1 MSEKYNI
8 EELIIRFLQQDINE
22 EELHYLESW
31 LEEDA
36 EHKSYFFGL
45 KGISDSSRRSFFSK
59 EEVNEASWQR
69 MLARIEKDNIEI
81 SSYDK
86 SHTYNLWLSLIKY
99 VAIVAIAVGV
109 GWGIKKIQGNTY
121 LSNSKEKEVV
131 YNEIHVQKGG
141 RANTLVLSDGT
152 KVILNAA
159 TTFKYPTSFGEKN
172 RMVYLEGEAYFEVAK
187 DEEKPFVVKLNKQ
200 DITVLGTTFNVQ
212 AYKDESYSIVTLLS
226 GRVMLD
232 AFNELGESTSRMFLK
247 PNQRALSDNKSGSV
261 SLCDVNASFANAWVN
276 GEYKFKDEP
285 LLFICKRL
293 ENYYNVQIHLNDPR
307 LEQIRYTGTFSL
319 EQDIMDVFR
328 IIDYEK
334 QFAFKRVKRDIFIT
348 HK

>member
-22 EELHYLESW
+22 EELRYLESW

-45 KGISDSSRRSFFSK
+45 KSISDSSRRSFFTK

-69 MLARIEKDNIEI
+69 MYARLDKGNEEI
-81 SSYDK
+81 SSYNK
-86 SHTYNLWLSLIKY
+86 SRTHNLWLSFIKY
-99 VAIVAIAVGV
+99 AAIVIIAVGL
-109 GWGIKKIQGNTY
+109 GWGISEFQENGY
-121 LSNSKEKEVV
+121 LSNTKEKEIV
-131 YNEIHVQKGG
+131 YNEIHIQKGG
-141 RANTLVLSDGT
+141 RANTLILSDGT

-159 TTFKYPTSFGEKN
+159 TTFKYPTSFNEKN
-172 RMVYLEGEAYFEVAK
+172 RKVYLDGEAYFEVAK
-187 DEEKPFVVKLNKQ
+187 DAKKPFVVKLKKQ

-212 AYKDESYSIVTLLS
+212 AYENESYSIVTLLS

-232 AFNELGESTSRMFLK
+232 AFNEFGESTSRMFLK
-247 PNQRALSDNKSGSV
+247 PNQRALSDNNSGSV
-261 SLCDVNASFANAWVN
+261 SLCEVNASFSNAWIN

-285 LLFICKRL
+285 LLSICKRL
-293 ENYYNVQIHLNDPR
+293 ENYYNVQIHLNDSC

-319 EQDIMDVFR
+319 DQDIMDVFR

-334 QFAFKRVKRDIFIT
+334 QFTFKRAKRDIFIT
-348 HK
+348 NK

>member
-22 EELHYLESW
+22 EELRYLESW

-36 EHKSYFFGL
+36 KHKSYFFEL
-45 KGISDSSRRSFFSK
+45 KSISDSSRRSFFSK
-59 EEVNEASWQR
+59 EEVNEASWQK
-69 MLARIEKDNIEI
+69 MLARINKYQEKNPSLGKSRSRDLWI
-81 SSYDK
+81 SI
-86 SHTYNLWLSLIKY
+86 IKY
-99 VAIVAIAVGV
+99 VAIVVVAVGTD
-109 GWGIKKIQGNTY
+109 WGIDEFQRNTD
-121 LSNSKEKEVV
+121 LSNDKEIV
-131 YNEIHVQKGG
+131 YNEIQVQKGG
-141 RANTLVLSDGT
+141 RANTLILSDGT
-152 KVILNAA
+152 KVVLNAA
-159 TTFKYPTSFGEKN
+159 TTFKYPTSFDEKN
-172 RMVYLEGEAYFEVAK
+172 RIVYLEGEAYFEVAK

-212 AYKDESYSIVTLLS
+212 AYKDESYSIVTLLN

-261 SLCDVNASFANAWVN
+261 SLCDVNASFASTWIK

-285 LLFICKRL
+285 LLSICKRL

-319 EQDIMDVFR
+319 EQDIMEVFR

-334 QFAFKRVKRDIFIT
+334 QFTFKRVKRDIFIT
-348 HK
+348 NR

>member
-1 MSEKYNI
+1 M
-8 EELIIRFLQQDINE
+8 
-22 EELHYLESW
+22 
-31 LEEDA
+31 
-36 EHKSYFFGL
+36 
-45 KGISDSSRRSFFSK
+45 
-59 EEVNEASWQR
+59 
-69 MLARIEKDNIEI
+69 
-81 SSYDK
+81 
-86 SHTYNLWLSLIKY
+86 WLSLIKY
-99 VAIVAIAVGV
+99 VAVVAIAVGV

-159 TTFKYPTSFGEKN
+159 TTFRYPTSFGEKN

-226 GRVMLD
+226 GRVMLN

-247 PNQRALSDNKSGSV
+247 SNQCALSDNKSGSV

>member
-1 MSEKYNI
+1 
-8 EELIIRFLQQDINE
+8 
-22 EELHYLESW
+22 
-31 LEEDA
+31 
-36 EHKSYFFGL
+36 
-45 KGISDSSRRSFFSK
+45 
-59 EEVNEASWQR
+59 
-69 MLARIEKDNIEI
+69 
-81 SSYDK
+81 
-86 SHTYNLWLSLIKY
+86 
-99 VAIVAIAVGV
+99 VAVVAIAVGV

-159 TTFKYPTSFGEKN
+159 TTFRYPTSFGEKN

-187 DEEKPFVVKLNKQ
+187 DEEKTFVVKLNKQ

-226 GRVMLD
+226 GRVMLN

-247 PNQRALSDNKSGSV
+247 SNQCALSDNKSGSV

>member
-22 EELHYLESW
+22 EELRYLESW

-36 EHKSYFFGL
+36 EHKSYFFEL
-45 KGISDSSRRSFFSK
+45 KSISDSSRRSFFSK
-59 EEVNEASWQR
+59 EEVNGASWQKI
-69 MLARIEKDNIEI
+69 LARINKYQEKNPSLGKSRDRDLWI
-81 SSYDK
+81 SI
-86 SHTYNLWLSLIKY
+86 IKY
-99 VAIVAIAVGV
+99 VAIVVVAVGT
-109 GWGIKKIQGNTY
+109 GWGIDEFQRNTD
-121 LSNSKEKEVV
+121 LSNDKEIV
-131 YNEIHVQKGG
+131 YNEIQVQKGG
-141 RANTLVLSDGT
+141 RANTLILSDGT
-152 KVILNAA
+152 KVVLNAA
-159 TTFKYPTSFGEKN
+159 TTFKYPTSFDEKN
-172 RMVYLEGEAYFEVAK
+172 RIVYLEGEAYFEVAK

-212 AYKDESYSIVTLLS
+212 AYKDESYSIVTLLN

-261 SLCDVNASFANAWVN
+261 SLCDVNASFASTWIK

-285 LLFICKRL
+285 LLSICKRL

-319 EQDIMDVFR
+319 EQDIMEVFR

-348 HK
+348 NK

>member
-22 EELHYLESW
+22 EELRYLESW

-36 EHKSYFFGL
+36 EHKSYFFEL
-45 KGISDSSRRSFFSK
+45 KSISDSSRRSFFSK
-59 EEVNEASWQR
+59 EEVNGASWQK
-69 MLARIEKDNIEI
+69 MLARINKYQEKDPSLGKSRSRDLWI
-81 SSYDK
+81 SI
-86 SHTYNLWLSLIKY
+86 IKY
-99 VAIVAIAVGV
+99 VAIVVVAVGT
-109 GWGIKKIQGNTY
+109 GWGIDEFQRNTD
-121 LSNSKEKEVV
+121 LSNDKEIV
-131 YNEIHVQKGG
+131 YNEIQVQKGG
-141 RANTLVLSDGT
+141 RANTLILSDGT
-152 KVILNAA
+152 KVVLNAA
-159 TTFKYPTSFGEKN
+159 TTFKYPTSFDEKN
-172 RMVYLEGEAYFEVAK
+172 RIVYLEGEAYFEVAK

-212 AYKDESYSIVTLLS
+212 AYKDESYSIVTLLN

-261 SLCDVNASFANAWVN
+261 SLCDVNASFASTWIK

-285 LLFICKRL
+285 LLSICKRL

-319 EQDIMDVFR
+319 EQDIMEVFR

-348 HK
+348 NK

>member
-45 KGISDSSRRSFFSK
+45 KSISDSSRRSFFSK

-69 MLARIEKDNIEI
+69 MLARIEKHQEEE
-81 SSYDK
+81 SLDK
-86 SHTYNLWLSLIKY
+86 SKSRTRDLWSLCIKY
-99 VAIVAIAVGV
+99 AAIIILALGT
-109 GWGIKKIQGNTY
+109 GWGIHEFQREIQ
-121 LSNSKEKEVV
+121 LDEAEMEIV
-131 YNEIHVQKGG
+131 YNEIHVPKGG
-141 RANTLVLSDGT
+141 RANTILLSDGS
-152 KVILNAA
+152 KVVLNVA
-159 TTFKYPTSFGEKN
+159 TTFRYPTCFNDEN
-172 RMVYLEGEAYFEVAK
+172 RQVHLDGEAYFEVAK
-187 DEEKPFVVKLNKQ
+187 NTERPFVVKLGKQ

-212 AYKDESYSIVTLLS
+212 AYSSDSISEVTVLS
-226 GRVMLD
+226 GRIQLN
-232 AFNELGESTSRMFLK
+232 AFNEQGAAMSCMYLK
-247 PNQRALSDNKSGSV
+247 PNQKAISDNATGSV
-261 SLCDVNASFANAWVN
+261 SLQETNASLSNAWIN

-285 LLFICKRL
+285 FASIIKRL
-293 ENYYNVQIHLNDPR
+293 ENYYNVKIHLEDKR

-319 EQDIMDVFR
+319 NQDILDVFQ

-334 QFAFKRVKRDIFIT
+334 KLTFTQVKKDIFIT
-348 HK
+348 RK